1 MNKEQLHK
9 LAKSLMFSLTDEE
22 ANIADKEFQVFLKQV
37 EQINKIDTKGVKPL
51 DYPFEAAIGELREDV
66 SGDILSVEEVLS
78 NTDNKRENM
87 VKIPKV
93 VI

>member
-37 EQINKIDTKGVKPL
+37 EQINKIDL
-51 DYPFEAAIGELREDV
+51 QLNRH
-66 SGDILSVEEVLS
+66 
-78 NTDNKRENM
+78 
-87 VKIPKV
+87 
-93 VI
+93 